1 MSDYSACF
9 QVQSVSSR
17 FGLCRQDGAHYK
29 DKTAGSGAQSPCLS
43 FVFEE
48 IVPAANNVM
57 TPALCLL
64 RHEIYVI
71 RASYSFPYLRGSE
84 KAFLI
89 KR

>member
-1 MSDYSACF
+1 MSDHSACF

-17 FGLCRQDGAHYK
+17 FGAHYK

-43 FVFEE
+43 FVFQE

-89 KR
+89 KC